1 MFAYAILRAVP
12 NKLGGV
18 IALVMS
24 IGVLALLPCGRARQP
39 RVDQLTLIAGGTL
52 LSVWV
57 LLTWLGG
64 CPVESPFLG
73 LRQFGGVL
81 YFACLLALGMA

>member
-24 IGVLALLPCGRARQP
+24 IGVLALLPCGNARQP
-39 RVDQLTLIAGGTL
+39 RMDQVTLIAGGIL

-73 LRQFGGVL
+73 LRQCGGIL
-81 YFACLLALGMA
+81 YFLCLIALGVA

>member
-1 MFAYAILRAVP
+1 VP

-18 IALVMS
+18 IALVIR
-24 IGVLALLPCGRARQP
+24 IGILALLPFGNTRQP
-39 RVDQLTLIAGGTL
+39 RMDQLTLVASGVL

-81 YFACLLALGMA
+81 YFVCLVAIGVA

>member
-1 MFAYAILRAVP
+1 VP

-18 IALVMS
+18 IALVLRV
-24 IGVLALLPCGRARQP
+24 GVLALLPLGCARQP
-39 RVDQLTLIAGGTL
+39 RIDQLTLIAGGVL

-73 LRQFGGVL
+73 LRQFGGIL
-81 YFACLLALGMA
+81 YFVCLMALGVA

>member
-1 MFAYAILRAVP
+1 VP

-24 IGVLALLPCGRARQP
+24 VAVLALLPCGRARQP

-57 LLTWLGG
+57 LLT
-64 CPVESPFLG
+64 
-73 LRQFGGVL
+73 
-81 YFACLLALGMA
+81 

>member
-18 IALVMS
+18 IALV
-24 IGVLALLPCGRARQP
+24 IRVGVLALLPCGSARQP
-39 RVDQLTLIAGGTL
+39 RVDQLTLVACGVL
-52 LSVWV
+52 LAVWV

-73 LRQFGGVL
+73 LRQIGGIL
-81 YFACLLALGMA
+81 YFVCLMAIGVA

>member
-1 MFAYAILRAVP
+1 MV
-12 NKLGGV
+12 
-18 IALVMS
+18 ALV
-24 IGVLALLPCGRARQP
+24 IRVGVLAMLPLGNARQP
-39 RVDQLTLIAGGTL
+39 RVDQLILVSGGIL

-73 LRQFGGVL
+73 LRQCGGVL
-81 YFACLLALGMA
+81 YFVCFVALGVA

>member
-1 MFAYAILRAVP
+1 LFAYAILRAVP

-18 IALVMS
+18 IALV
-24 IGVLALLPCGRARQP
+24 IRVGVLALLPLGNARQP
-39 RVDQLTLIAGGTL
+39 RVDQLTLVACGVL
-52 LSVWV
+52 LAVWV

-73 LRQFGGVL
+73 LRQIGGIL
-81 YFACLLALGMA
+81 YFVCLMAIGVA

>member
-24 IGVLALLPCGRARQP
+24 IGVLALLPLGCARQP
-39 RVDQLTLIAGGTL
+39 RIDQLTLISGGVL
-52 LSVWV
+52 LSIWV

-73 LRQFGGVL
+73 LRQFGGIL
-81 YFACLLALGMA
+81 YFVCLIALGVA

>member
-1 MFAYAILRAVP
+1 LFAYAILRAVP

-18 IALVMS
+18 IALVIR
-24 IGVLALLPCGRARQP
+24 IGVLALLPFGNARQP
-39 RVDQLTLIAGGTL
+39 RIDQLTLVASGIL
-52 LSVWV
+52 LAVWV

-81 YFACLLALGMA
+81 YFICLLAIGIA